1 MPASKAQQAATA
13 ERRKKAIA
21 LKLAG
26 LDYQAIAD
34 QLGYADRAA
43 AYVDIDR
50 ALKRNLAEEA
60 EQVELLRHVAVQQL
74 NRLQAAVWPKAV
86 KGDTRAAET
95 ALRVITQRRS
105 EEHKYELP
113 AIMRCSYA
121 VF

>member
-60 EQVELLRHVAVQQL
+60 EKVELLRHVAVQKL
-74 NRLQAAVWPKAV
+74 NRLQAAVWRTEARSVGKE
-86 KGDTRAAET
+86 GGSTCRSWWSAA
-95 ALRVITQRRS
+95 
-105 EEHKYELP
+105 H
-113 AIMRCSYA
+113 
-121 VF
+121 